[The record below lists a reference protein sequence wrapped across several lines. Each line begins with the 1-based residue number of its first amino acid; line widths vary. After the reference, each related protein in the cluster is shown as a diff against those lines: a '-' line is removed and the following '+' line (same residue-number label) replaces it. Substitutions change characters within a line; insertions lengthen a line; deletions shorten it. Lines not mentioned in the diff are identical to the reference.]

1 MLSRP
6 WKEIS
11 IDFITNFP
19 LSKYRNCVHDV
30 ILMVVNRYIKM
41 LRYIP
46 TTKKINAVE
55 LTELFI
61 TEIVL
66 KFGKPDGIIMDRG
79 SIFTSA
85 F

>member
-1 MLSRP
+1 
-6 WKEIS
+6 
-11 IDFITNFP
+11 
-19 LSKYRNCVHDV
+19 
-30 ILMVVNRYIKM
+30 M

-61 TEIVL
+61 TEIIL
-66 KFGKPDGIIMDRG
+66 KFSKLDGIIIDRG

>member
-1 MLSRP
+1 M
-6 WKEIS
+6 
-11 IDFITNFP
+11 DFITDLP
-19 LSKYRNCVHDV
+19 LSKYRNCVHDA
-30 ILMVVNRYIKM
+30 ILVVVDRYTKM

-66 KFGKPDGIIMDRG
+66 KFGKPDGIIIDRG